1 MFYRQNMPH
10 KLLYSTRWIS
20 LYEGL
25 QGDSYVSSE
34 NGVMVVPLTS
44 EGEVILIQ
52 EPTVYGDGEVTLYL
66 PSGGLEKGED
76 PQMCADR
83 ELQEE
88 IKLSAG
94 RLDHLGQV
102 QAWAKYLNAQLDL
115 YLARDLTPSER
126 EGDEGY
132 PIVTET
138 VALDSFETLLASGRL
153 RDSSVIAALFLAR
166 RFLARET

>member
-20 LYEGL
+20 LYEAEKKEC
-25 QGDSYVSSE
+25 YVASDD
-34 NGVMVVPLTS
+34 GVMVVPLTA

-52 EPTVYGDGEVTLYL
+52 EPMVYRKGEVTLYL

-76 PQMCADR
+76 PQACADR

-88 IKLSAG
+88 INLSAG
-94 RLDHLGQV
+94 RFDHLGQV
-102 QAWAKYLNAQLDL
+102 QAWAKYLNAHLDL

-126 EGDEGY
+126 EGDEDY
-132 PIVTET
+132 VITTET
-138 VALDSFETLLASGRL
+138 VRLDSFESLLASGRL

-166 RFLARET
+166 QFLANEA